1 MRFLTASTANGA
13 THLVSYRMDRFQYD
27 EIEHT
32 KVQYNAHAD
41 HAEDGL
47 SCSCFLLREL
57 LGGGLWWCCGE
68 SLVLAN
74 NLLSFAVTIYIPP
87 NMITVCLDSAVFCVC
102 VT

>member
-13 THLVSYRMDRFQYD
+13 AGVVSSCMDVLQYD

-41 HAEDGL
+41 HAKDCL

-57 LGGGLWWCCGE
+57 LGGGLWWCCGD
-68 SLVLAN
+68 SLAN
-74 NLLSFAVTIYIPP
+74 NLLSLAVTIYIPP